1 MITELYIKNFRNLK
15 DLEVKNISLVNTICG
30 LNGSG
35 KTNLLEYVLFK
46 NTFGTIEYLQNTNSN
61 INGSARFYQ
70 KRNEHNKSIKMILM
84 DEFENGLHYTEYKE
98 YLSKILR
105 DAHKHKVQFFIT
117 THSKEV
123 LETLNEILKEDK
135 TYQEN
140 FTHYILSS
148 PAKDKKIAYNYTY
161 DEFSATLGSDFD
173 LRDN

>member
-15 DLEVKNISLVNTICG
+15 ELEVKNISLVNTICG

-35 KTNLLEYVLFK
+35 KTSLLEYIDSKKGYYFVF
-46 NTFGTIEYLQNTNSN
+46 
-61 INGSARFYQ
+61 
-70 KRNEHNKSIKMILM
+70 

-117 THSKEV
+117 THSKEI
-123 LETLNEILKEDK
+123 LETLNEILKENK
-135 TYQEN
+135 EYQEN

-148 PAKDKKIAYNYTY
+148 PAKDKKIAYNYNY

>member
-35 KTNLLEYVLFK
+35 KSNLLEYISKKGRCFVF
-46 NTFGTIEYLQNTNSN
+46 
-61 INGSARFYQ
+61 
-70 KRNEHNKSIKMILM
+70 
-84 DEFENGLHYTEYKE
+84 DELENGLHYTEYKE

-117 THSKEV
+117 THSKEI
-123 LETLNEILKEDK
+123 LETINGILKENK
-135 TYQEN
+135 EYQEI

-148 PAKDKKIAYNYTY
+148 PAKDKKIAYNYNY